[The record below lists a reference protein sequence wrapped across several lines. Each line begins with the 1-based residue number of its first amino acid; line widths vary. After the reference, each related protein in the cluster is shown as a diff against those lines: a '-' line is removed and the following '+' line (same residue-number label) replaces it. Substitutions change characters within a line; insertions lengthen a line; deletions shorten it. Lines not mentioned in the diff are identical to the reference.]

1 MKASFSVN
9 NLEKNDL
16 KHSFMNPFTPLTS
29 PTQHQSTN
37 LIKYL
42 ISQNVERKELEYE
55 YELGLK
61 AKDEERK
68 KLMINPNRKI
78 MAFLIKITF
87 NIIFKIA
94 SAVFQSFLSF
104 GACICYVASTY
115 LDGDREWYGTI
126 FNYFF
131 ICYSFKGLIYL

>member
-1 MKASFSVN
+1 MKTSLSINSFD
-9 NLEKNDL
+9 KDDL
-16 KHSFMNPFTPLTS
+16 KYSFMSPLTPLSS
-29 PTQHQSTN
+29 PIQHQSTN

-42 ISQNVERKELEYE
+42 ISQNLERKELEYE

-61 AKDEERK
+61 TAEEERK
-68 KLMINPNRKI
+68 RAMINPNRKI

-115 LDGDREWYGTI
+115 LDGDREW
-126 FNYFF
+126 
-131 ICYSFKGLIYL
+131 

>member
-1 MKASFSVN
+1 MKASFSLNPV
-9 NLEKNDL
+9 EKDNV
-16 KHSFMNPFTPLTS
+16 KYSFMTPLTPLAS
-29 PTQHQSTN
+29 PTKHQSTS

-42 ISQNVERKELEYE
+42 IAQNVERKELEYE

-61 AKDEERK
+61 EKEEERK
-68 KLMINPNRKI
+68 RGMANHKRKI
-78 MAFLIKITF
+78 MTFLMKITF

-115 LDGDREWYGTI
+115 LDSDQWFI
-126 FNYFF
+126 FYNLISFF
-131 ICYSFKGLIYL
+131 LLTFKD

>member
-9 NLEKNDL
+9 TLEKDDL
-16 KHSFMNPFTPLTS
+16 KYSFMNSLTPLAS

-42 ISQNVERKELEYE
+42 ISQNLERKELEYE
-55 YELGLK
+55 YELELK

-68 KLMINPNRKI
+68 RLMINPNRKI

-115 LDGDREWYGTI
+115 LDDDREWYRTI
-126 FNYFF
+126 FYFLR
-131 ICYSFKGLIYL
+131 CYSFKGLRYL